1 MLYKM
6 ATCQFCNKTFS
17 TVYKMKNHQKNTKYC
32 LKLQGKNFKCICG
45 NMFITQNKL
54 NQHQLFCK
62 EHIQHKYKKEIQ
74 KDFQTQEEKYRI
86 IIDSLRQKICE
97 QQDQIKNLQDKLGE
111 VAIKSAEKP
120 TTTNNIINIVQ
131 NLQPIEDA
139 DFTKYL
145 DQLSIDHI
153 KRGASGYADYALEY
167 PLKDKIICV
176 DYSRRK
182 VKFKN
187 MSGDIV
193 TDPEMNNLA
202 TKFFKSIKDQNKN
215 LILEQG
221 SILKEQLGSDQV
233 DTIMKLFDMEDAVS
247 KGAKGQKDKFHH
259 EFVKNVC
266 SQTCTTKIISD
277 QLENIRKDDLKIENK

>member
-1 MLYKM
+1 
-6 ATCQFCNKTFS
+6 
-17 TVYKMKNHQKNTKYC
+17 
-32 LKLQGKNFKCICG
+32 
-45 NMFITQNKL
+45 MFITQNKL

-97 QQDQIKNLQDKLGE
+97 QQDQIQNLQDKLGE

-131 NLQPIEDA
+131 NLQPIEDE

-202 TKFFKSIKDQNKN
+202 TKF
-215 LILEQG
+215 LR
-221 SILKEQLGSDQV
+221 V
-233 DTIMKLFDMEDAVS
+233 
-247 KGAKGQKDKFHH
+247 
-259 EFVKNVC
+259 
-266 SQTCTTKIISD
+266 
-277 QLENIRKDDLKIENK
+277 

>member
-1 MLYKM
+1 MYCIKM

-17 TVYKMKNHQKNTKYC
+17 TVYKMKNHQKNAKYC
-32 LKLQGKNFKCICG
+32 LKLQRKNVCICG
-45 NMFITQNKL
+45 EMFLTIEKL
-54 NQHQLFCK
+54 TQHQTFCK
-62 EHIQHKYKKEIQ
+62 DFVKDKYRQDIQ
-74 KDFQTQEEKYRI
+74 KDFDSQEEKYRI
-86 IIDSLRQKICE
+86 IIDSLRQKIRE
-97 QQDQIKNLQDKLGE
+97 QQDQIQNLQDKLGE

-131 NLQPIEDA
+131 NLQPIEDS
-139 DFTKYL
+139 DFTKHL
-145 DQLSIDHI
+145 DHLSIDHI

-187 MSGDIV
+187 ISGDII

-202 TKFFKSIKDQNKN
+202 TKFFQSIQDKNKH

-221 SILKEQLGSDQV
+221 SVLKEQLGGEQV

-247 KGAKGQKDKFHH
+247 KGAKGEKDKFHH

-277 QLENIRKDDLKIENK
+277 QLDNIKREEIENK

>member
-1 MLYKM
+1 
-6 ATCQFCNKTFS
+6 
-17 TVYKMKNHQKNTKYC
+17 MKNHQKNAMYC
-32 LKLQGKNFKCICG
+32 LKLQRTNACICG
-45 NMFITQNKL
+45 DMFITIQKL
-54 NQHQLFCK
+54 SQHQSFCK
-62 EHIQHKYKKEIQ
+62 DFVKDKYRQDIQ
-74 KDFQTQEEKYRI
+74 KDFDSHEEKYRI
-86 IIDSLRQKICE
+86 IIDSLRQKIMDQQE
-97 QQDQIKNLQDKLGE
+97 QIQHLQDKLGE

-131 NLQPIEDA
+131 NLQPIEDS
-139 DFTKYL
+139 DFTKHL
-145 DQLSIDHI
+145 DHLSIDHI

-187 MSGDIV
+187 ISGDII

-202 TKFFKSIKDQNKN
+202 TKFFQSIQDKNKH

-221 SILKEQLGSDQV
+221 SVLKEQLGGEQV

-247 KGAKGQKDKFHH
+247 KGAKGEKDKFHH

-266 SQTCTTKIISD
+266 SQTCTTKIISE
-277 QLENIRKDDLKIENK
+277 QLENIRQDNLEIENK